1 MNKYLSQWKFILL
14 GYLIIFQFS
23 CAVKREALG
32 SNDEIIVVSAMEDE
46 VHLQS
51 ILSTIFNDTLFTP
64 EPEPY
69 YKLIFVLPQD
79 YKRIKNSTQIVIG
92 AIGKDPS
99 NPAVDLIKNI
109 LSDKQYHNSISG
121 NKPIII
127 SKDPFARNQLLMVI
141 NTPNLEKAK
150 EFATKNNEK
159 IKSQFFTLFKNRQE
173 KYMFNNARQK
183 ELEKHLI
190 KDYGWSI
197 KIPWGYEVITD
208 SSEQQLFWIGRE
220 MPFRWIAVHWRDGA
234 IVENYD
240 SAKEFIMDFPRE
252 YFENIQYSENYFE
265 LNTTNKFNQWLTW
278 KVNGLWE
285 SIDDTQGGP
294 FLAYL
299 FYDGISDRTY
309 YIHAMIFHP
318 GNNKV
323 IFLQQLDLIAKSFIV
338 YNR

>member
-1 MNKYLSQWKFILL
+1 MNKFLKLWRLILL
-14 GYLIIFQFS
+14 GCLIIFQFS
-23 CAVKREALG
+23 CMVKREALG
-32 SNDEIIVVSAMEDE
+32 SDDEIIVVSAMEDK

-69 YKLIFVLPQD
+69 YKLIFVLPEE
-79 YKRIKNSTQIVIG
+79 YRRIKNSTQIVIG
-92 AIGKDPS
+92 ALGQDPS

-109 LSDKQYHNSISG
+109 LSVQQYQNSISG

-141 NTPNLEKAK
+141 NTPNVEKAI
-150 EFATKNNEK
+150 EFAIKNNK
-159 IKSQFFTLFKNRQE
+159 NINSQYSMLFKKRQE
-173 KYMFNNARQK
+173 RYMFNSARQK

-190 KDYGWSI
+190 EDYGWSI
-197 KIPWGYEVITD
+197 KIPWGYEVIID

-220 MPFRWIAVHWRDGA
+220 MPFRWLAVHWRDGA
-234 IVENYD
+234 IVDNYE
-240 SAKEFIMDFPRE
+240 SARDFIMDFPLE
-252 YFENIQYSENYFE
+252 YFKNIQYSENYFE
-265 LNTTNKFNQWLTW
+265 LNTTNQFNQRLAWE
-278 KVNGLWE
+278 VNGLWE
-285 SIDDTQGGP
+285 SIDDAQGGP

-299 FYDGISDRTY
+299 FYDGITDRTY

-323 IFLQQLDLIAKSFIV
+323 ILLQQLDLIAKSFII
-338 YNR
+338 NNK